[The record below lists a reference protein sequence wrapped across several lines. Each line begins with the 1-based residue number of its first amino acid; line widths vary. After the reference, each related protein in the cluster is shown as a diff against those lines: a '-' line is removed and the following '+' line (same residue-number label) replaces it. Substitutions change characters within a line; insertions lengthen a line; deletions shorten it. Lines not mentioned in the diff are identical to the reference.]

1 MYTLIL
7 VVHVIVSLVLI
18 MVILLQS
25 GRGGM
30 AEAMGGA
37 SAQSLFGGGVSNVL
51 TRATAACAVVFVV
64 TCLSLAYLST
74 ARGRS
79 IVEQVPMTSPEQLPA
94 GLMPK
99 PKSKSAAHP
108 SATPSASPAP
118 ATPAASAPTSAP
130 SAPSPAAAPATAP
143 VESPASQ

>member
-7 VVHVIVSLVLI
+7 VIHVIVSLVLI

-30 AEAMGGA
+30 AEAMGGTA
-37 SAQSLFGGGVSNVL
+37 AQSLFGGGVSNVL
-51 TRATAACAVVFVV
+51 TRATAACAVTFVV

-79 IVEQVPMTSPEQLPA
+79 ILEQVPT
-94 GLMPK
+94 
-99 PKSKSAAHP
+99 
-108 SATPSASPAP
+108 ASVP
-118 ATPAASAPTSAP
+118 ASAPNAP
-130 SAPSPAAAPATAP
+130 ASVPAPAAAPS
-143 VESPASQ
+143 ESPASP